1 MTKIQL
7 PLGGDVNQAFK
18 FLTSAF
24 SAVGSQFGFINIYN
38 ARSSA
43 PLVEQDVLEEVGSY
57 GKQLGRMA
65 DAMSVLLARLP
76 ADTKLS
82 ADEEM
87 TLAKFRVMVDEINA
101 IKESH
106 GRKALRV
113 G

>member
-7 PLGGDVNQAFK
+7 PLAGDVNQAFR
-18 FLTSAF
+18 FFTSAF

-43 PLVEQDVLEEVGSY
+43 PEIEQEVLEEVGSY

-65 DAMSVLLARLP
+65 DAVSVLLAKLP
-76 ADTKLS
+76 EDVKLS
-82 ADEEM
+82 AEEEM
-87 TLAKFRVMVDEINA
+87 ALAKFRVMVDDVNS

-106 GRKALRV
+106 GRTALRIR
-113 G
+113 